1 MMAVGLFFMG
11 QFALFTYLRPFLE
24 TVTGVSVSTLSL
36 MLLVLGVAGLAGT
49 YAIGV
54 LLRRALYSLLA
65 GMPLLMAAIAI
76 GLIAFGSSAIAVTV
90 LLASW
95 GLIATA
101 APVGWWTWMSKVL
114 PDQAEAGGGLMVA
127 VIQLAITV
135 GASVGGFL
143 FDGSGYR
150 ATFGASA
157 LILGSSA
164 IIALIAARKAT
175 VPDASDWGEAAIQAA

>member
-1 MMAVGLFFMG
+1 
-11 QFALFTYLRPFLE
+11 
-24 TVTGVSVSTLSL
+24 
-36 MLLVLGVAGLAGT
+36 
-49 YAIGV
+49 
-54 LLRRALYSLLA
+54 
-65 GMPLLMAAIAI
+65 
-76 GLIAFGSSAIAVTV
+76 V

-114 PDQAEAGGGLMVA
+114 PDHAEAGGGLMVA

-135 GASVGGFL
+135 GASVGGLL
-143 FDGSGYR
+143 FDGTGYR

-164 IIALIAARKAT
+164 IVALIAARKAA
-175 VPDASDWGEAAIQAA
+175 VPDAADWSEAAVQAA

>member
-1 MMAVGLFFMG
+1 
-11 QFALFTYLRPFLE
+11 
-24 TVTGVSVSTLSL
+24 
-36 MLLVLGVAGLAGT
+36 
-49 YAIGV
+49 
-54 LLRRALYSLLA
+54 
-65 GMPLLMAAIAI
+65 MAAIAV
-76 GLIAFGSSAIAVTV
+76 GLVAFGTSAIAVTV
-90 LLASW
+90 LLAFW

-135 GASVGGFL
+135 GASVGGLL

-157 LILGSSA
+157 VILGLLSRHRAHRSA
-164 IIALIAARKAT
+164 ESRRARRPQPGRGGNPSRVT
-175 VPDASDWGEAAIQAA
+175 QRRRSDASGTHRTQPPQPAEADRLWHGSLARWRGVGGHRPLRRKEAPCS